1 MTMAAGEWAR
11 TFAHVSQAML
21 TESFALCKPSAS
33 VLSRYNLPHLLEEHV
48 AGALSEPLARGRS
61 AAECAR
67 DLQLASRCG
76 ARSAL
81 MTRAWYGD

>member
-33 VLSRYNLPHLLEEHV
+33 VLSRYNVCRIYSKSMWPGLSANRWH
-48 AGALSEPLARGRS
+48 AGGRLRNALATCSWRPGVVLDRR
-61 AAECAR
+61 
-67 DLQLASRCG
+67 
-76 ARSAL
+76 
-81 MTRAWYGD
+81 